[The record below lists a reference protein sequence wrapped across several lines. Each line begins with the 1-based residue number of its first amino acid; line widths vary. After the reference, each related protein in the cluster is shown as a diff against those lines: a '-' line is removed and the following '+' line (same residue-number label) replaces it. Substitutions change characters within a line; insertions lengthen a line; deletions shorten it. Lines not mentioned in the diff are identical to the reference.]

1 MTHSPS
7 FPALRTSKG
16 AVRLF
21 IGGFVVAAAAAAAL
35 PALAQGHHGGG
46 PMASMDHGRMGHGG
60 AMGASPRHIERML
73 DSVNATEA
81 QRGQIKK
88 IVETAR
94 ADMKTQHEAGRGLH
108 DKSRALLA
116 APTIDTNALEQVRQQ
131 MLTHHE
137 QVSRKAL
144 QVQIEVAQV
153 LTPEQRA
160 KLSELMAKR
169 MQHMH
174 RGGMAPKA

>member
-1 MTHSPS
+1 MTRSPTFS
-7 FPALRTSKG
+7 ALRTNKG
-16 AVRLF
+16 AIRLF

-35 PALAQGHHGGG
+35 PVLAQGHHGGG
-46 PMASMDHGRMGHGG
+46 NMASMDHGRMGHGG
-60 AMGASPRHIERML
+60 GMGASPRHIERML
-73 DSVNATEA
+73 DSINATEA
-81 QRGQIKK
+81 QRSQIKK

-94 ADMKTQHEAGRGLH
+94 ADMKTQREAGRSLH

-160 KLSELMAKR
+160 KLSEQMAKR
-169 MQHMH
+169 MQHMQ
-174 RGGMAPKA
+174 RGGMGPKA